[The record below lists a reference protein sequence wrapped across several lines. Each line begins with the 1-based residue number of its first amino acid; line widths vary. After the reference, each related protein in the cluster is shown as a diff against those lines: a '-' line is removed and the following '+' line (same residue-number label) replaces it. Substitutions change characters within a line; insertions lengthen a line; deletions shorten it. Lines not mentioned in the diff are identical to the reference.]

1 MDSQVT
7 LNALSIVTRFA
18 IDQQLAITL
27 RRNRELAARL
37 REAEARMHA
46 MAADRYL
53 LMVLELIDLHRS
65 WRYYDI
71 DVTDELLSSDWA
83 VDDRTEFLEQLTY
96 QDKCRIIPT
105 LTSLGYRV
113 LQFPEEDPDDLVLS
127 VHWKDSDATRLLNP
141 VSERDALLHA
151 SRGITVHDPPNH

>member
-7 LNALSIVTRFA
+7 LNALSIVTRFVT
-18 IDQQLAITL
+18 DQQLAITL

-37 REAEARMHA
+37 RESESRMCA
-46 MAADRYL
+46 MASDRYL
-53 LMVLELIDLHRS
+53 LMTLELIDLHKS
-65 WRYYDI
+65 WGYGGVDI
-71 DVTDELLSSDWA
+71 IDGVLTSDWA

-113 LQFPEEDPDDLVLS
+113 FQFPEVEDTALA
-127 VHWKDSDATRLLNP
+127 VHWKDSDATGLLNP
-141 VSERDALLHA
+141 VSEQEARNYA
-151 SRGITVHDPPNH
+151 SRAITVHDPPNH